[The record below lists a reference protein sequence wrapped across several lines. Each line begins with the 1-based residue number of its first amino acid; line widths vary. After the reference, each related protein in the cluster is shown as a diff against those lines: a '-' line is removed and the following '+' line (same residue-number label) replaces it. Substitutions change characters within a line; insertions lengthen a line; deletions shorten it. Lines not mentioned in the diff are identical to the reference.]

1 MFQTC
6 TRHMQVIINNDF
18 KLHACSRVCQ
28 QTQGDH
34 LGCSAVWH
42 AVVHE
47 KILGKLKSAFFC
59 LQEVIGQ

>member
-1 MFQTC
+1 M
-6 TRHMQVIINNDF
+6 IIKNDF

-28 QTQGDH
+28 QTQGDQ

-47 KILGKLKSAFFC
+47 KILGKLKSDFFG